1 MKESQFNRSTSVYR
15 SPSRKRFTKRIA
27 ILIAVVISIGVILG
41 AGLFWAKRRLTEQ
54 FDLLIVNGL
63 VVDGTGAPAKQMTIG
78 IRGGKVVPVNWPYFA
93 EADRTINARGLI
105 VAPGFID
112 VHTHIEGNVGGNRK
126 SPLLAPNFIAQ
137 GITTIITG
145 NCGRSALSL
154 SEFFQQL
161 ESRGAQINI
170 GSLVG
175 HNTIRRE
182 VMKEVSRAPTEDEL
196 KRMCQLVARAMRD
209 GALGLSTGLEYTPW
223 LFARENEI
231 EALAIIAAQYHGI
244 YATHMRDE
252 GNGAVSSLKEA
263 LSLARRVQ
271 IPVEVSHLKWR
282 GRVNWGK
289 SQRLV
294 DMIVEA
300 RNSGLNVR
308 CDAYPYTASSTTL
321 DVLIPMEAREGG
333 NGKLRERLRD
343 PAEHQ
348 RILSGILDQMKSEG
362 WRDFSFARVAY
373 CDFAPEF
380 NGLTITEVAS
390 SLSETKKLATNVST
404 SDGSLGSPTRVK
416 HNVQSKQGGLDVD
429 GPSAASQAE
438 AICYLASR
446 GSVQMVFE
454 NMSED
459 DVSNILMFSECMLGS
474 DSNIRNGEGR
484 PHPRGYGSAPRLLSL
499 FSKERGLF
507 SLEEAIRRMT
517 SLPAE
522 TFGIVNRGRLQP
534 GYWADAVI
542 FDPSQIKDQAT
553 YESPFRTPDGIV
565 YVVVNGQVALDRGQP
580 GSLNAGQVIK
590 RDF

>member
-1 MKESQFNRSTSVYR
+1 MKEPQYSRKTSIYR
-15 SPSRKRFTKRIA
+15 SGSSKRSPKRIA
-27 ILIAVVISIGVILG
+27 ILIAVITGVGVILG
-41 AGLFWAKRRLTEQ
+41 VGLLWEKRKLTEQ

-63 VVDGTGAPAKQMTIG
+63 VVDGTGAPARQMTIG
-78 IRGGKVVPVNWPYFA
+78 IREGKVVPVSCPYFA
-93 EADRTINARGLI
+93 EAGRTISARGLV

-112 VHTHIEGNVGGNRK
+112 VHTHIEGNVGSRK
-126 SPLLAPNFIAQ
+126 SSLLAPNFIAQ
-137 GITTIITG
+137 GTTTIITG

-154 SEFFQQL
+154 SKFFQQL
-161 ESRGAQINI
+161 DSHGAQINI

-182 VMKEVSRAPTEDEL
+182 VMNEASRAPTADEL
-196 KRMCQLVARAMRD
+196 RRMCELVARAMRE
-209 GALGLSTGLEYTPW
+209 GALGLSTGLEYNPG

-231 EALAIIAAQYHGI
+231 EALATIAAQYHGI

-252 GNGAVSSLKEA
+252 GNGVVASLKEA
-263 LSLARRVQ
+263 ISIARGAR
-271 IPVEVSHLKWR
+271 IPLEISHLKWR
-282 GRVNWGK
+282 GRVNWRK
-289 SQRLV
+289 AQRLI

-321 DVLIPMEAREGG
+321 DVLIPKEAREGG
-333 NGKLRERLRD
+333 NGRLRERLRD
-343 PAEHQ
+343 PSEHR
-348 RILSGILDQMKSEG
+348 RILSGILDQMNSEG
-362 WRDFSFARVAY
+362 WSDFSFARVAY

-380 NGLTITEVAS
+380 NGLTITEVAL
-390 SLSETKKLATNVST
+390 SLSDTNKPANNTST
-404 SDGSLGSPTRVK
+404 DRSPGSPTRI
-416 HNVQSKQGGLDVD
+416 KQDKRGLD
-429 GPSAASQAE
+429 GRRPSATSQAE

-459 DVSNILMFSECMLGS
+459 DMFNIFSFSDCMLGS

-499 FSKERGLF
+499 LSKEKGLF
-507 SLEEAIRRMT
+507 SLEEAVRRMT

-522 TFGIVNRGRLQP
+522 TFGIIDRGRLQP

-542 FDPSQIKDQAT
+542 FDPSQIKDRAT
-553 YESPFRTPDGIV
+553 YDSPFRTPDGIV
-565 YVVVNGQVALDRGQP
+565 YVLVNGQVALDHGEP
-580 GSLNAGQVIK
+580 GSLNAGHVIK
-590 RDF
+590 SESSKTWE

>member
-1 MKESQFNRSTSVYR
+1 MKESQFNRSSSGYR
-15 SPSRKRFTKRIA
+15 SGSRKGIHKRIA
-27 ILIAVVISIGVILG
+27 NLVAVVISIGVILG
-41 AGLFWAKRRLTEQ
+41 AGLLWAKRTLTEQ
-54 FDLLIVNGL
+54 FDLLIVNGS
-63 VVDGTGAPAKQMTIG
+63 VVDGTGARANQMTIG

-93 EADRTINARGLI
+93 EADRTISAGGLI

-161 ESRGAQINI
+161 GSRGAQINI

-182 VMKEVSRAPTEDEL
+182 VMKEASRAPTEDEL
-196 KRMCQLVARAMRD
+196 KRMCQLVARAMRN
-209 GALGLSTGLEYTPW
+209 GALGLSTGLEYTPG

-231 EALAIIAAQYHGI
+231 EALATIAAQYHGI

-252 GNGAVSSLKEA
+252 GNGALSSLREA
-263 LSLARRVQ
+263 LSLARRVR
-271 IPVEVSHLKWR
+271 IPLEVSHLKWR

-289 SQRLV
+289 SQRLI

-321 DVLIPMEAREGG
+321 DTLIPKEAREGG
-333 NGKLRERLRD
+333 NVKLRERLRD

-348 RILSGILDQMKSEG
+348 RILSGILDRMKSEG

-390 SLSETKKLATNVST
+390 SLSDTKKLATNISR

-416 HNVQSKQGGLDVD
+416 HNLQSERFDRG
-429 GPSAASQAE
+429 GPSATRQAE

-499 FSKERGLF
+499 FWKDRGLF

-565 YVVVNGQVALDRGQP
+565 YVVVNGQVALDRGEP
-580 GSLNAGQVIK
+580 GSLNAGQVVK
-590 RDF
+590 RNL

>member
-1 MKESQFNRSTSVYR
+1 MKERQFNSSPRVYR
-15 SPSRKRFTKRIA
+15 SGSRRRFPRRIA
-27 ILIAVVISIGVILG
+27 ILVAVVVGIGVILG
-41 AGLFWAKRRLTEQ
+41 AGLLWAKRRLTEQ
-54 FDLLIVNGL
+54 FDLLIVNGS
-63 VVDGTGAPAKQMTIG
+63 VVDGTGASAQEMTIG
-78 IRGGKVVPVNWPYFA
+78 IRGGKVVPVSWPYFA
-93 EADRTINARGLI
+93 EADRTISARGLI

-112 VHTHIEGNVGGNRK
+112 VHTHIEANVVGNRK

-137 GITTIITG
+137 GTTTIITG

-154 SEFFQQL
+154 SGFFQQL
-161 ESRGAQINI
+161 ESRGVQINI

-182 VMKEVSRAPTEDEL
+182 VMKEASRAPTEDEL
-196 KRMCQLVARAMRD
+196 RRMCQLVARAMRD
-209 GALGLSTGLEYTPW
+209 GAMGLSTGLEYIPGV
-223 LFARENEI
+223 FAGENEI
-231 EALAIIAAQYHGI
+231 EALAVIAAQYHGI

-252 GNGAVSSLKEA
+252 GNGAISSLREA
-263 LSLARRVQ
+263 LSVARRAQ
-271 IPVEVSHLKWR
+271 IPLQISHLKWR

-289 SQRLV
+289 SQRLI
-294 DMIVEA
+294 DMIAEA
-300 RNSGLNVR
+300 RNAGLYVR

-321 DVLIPMEAREGG
+321 DVLIPKEAREG
-333 NGKLRERLRD
+333 GKLRERLRD

-348 RILSGILDQMKSEG
+348 HILTGILDQMKSEG

-390 SLSETKKLATNVST
+390 WLSGTKKLATKVST
-404 SDGSLGSPTRVK
+404 SNGSLASPTRVK
-416 HNVQSKQGGLDVD
+416 HNVQSNQGGLDVD

-454 NMSED
+454 NMNED

-507 SLEEAIRRMT
+507 SSEEAIRRMT

-542 FDPSQIKDQAT
+542 FDPAQIKDQAT
-553 YESPFRTPDGIV
+553 HENPFRTPDGIV
-565 YVVVNGQVALDRGQP
+565 YVVVNGQVALDRGEP
-580 GSLNAGQVIK
+580 GSLNAGQVLK
-590 RDF
+590 RNF